1 MPRPVGS
8 KNRPKEIIQQEK
20 QIKEV
25 LNRGRG
31 RPRKDAPT
39 AEINKLTGEVIK
51 HRKNKG
57 YTASEKV
64 LARQQKAAT
73 IAVPKTEEEISF
85 NTRLITHIMQ
95 INELG
100 MQADR
105 NDLNSL
111 RSCFVN
117 YLKLCEQNGFNVSN
131 LSAYA
136 AMGMDNS
143 AFQYF
148 AKRDD
153 PETREFCAFVR
164 KTCAMFRE
172 EMVSANKLNPVIGI
186 FWQRN
191 YDGLR
196 NDTEQVQAVTEQDE
210 DYSTSGSYKEKY
222 RNLIG
227 E

>member
-39 AEINKLTGEVIK
+39 AEINRLTGEVIK

-57 YTASEKV
+57 YTASDRT
-64 LARQQKAAT
+64 LARNQQRAT
-73 IAVPKTEEEISF
+73 IAMPKTEEEISF
-85 NTRLITHIMQ
+85 NTRLIKHIMQ

-100 MQADR
+100 MQADKSDI
-105 NDLNSL
+105 NTL

-117 YLKLCEQNGFNVSN
+117 YLKLCEANGFNVSN

-136 AMGMDNS
+136 ALGMDRS
-143 AFQYF
+143 TFEYYS
-148 AKRDD
+148 KKDD
-153 PETREFCAFVR
+153 PEIKEFCAAVR

-196 NDTEQVQAVTEQDE
+196 NDTEQVQAVREQDE
-210 DYSTSGSYKEKY
+210 DYSNSGSYKDKY